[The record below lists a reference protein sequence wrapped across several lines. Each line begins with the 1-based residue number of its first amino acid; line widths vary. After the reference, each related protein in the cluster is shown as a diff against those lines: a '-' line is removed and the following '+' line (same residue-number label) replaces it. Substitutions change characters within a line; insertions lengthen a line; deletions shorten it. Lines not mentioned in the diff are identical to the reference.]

1 MFYNTYLKKGLNKM
15 VEIFKEFLNKE
26 RPLNDGILR
35 KLQNNLRT
43 EFIYNSNAIEG
54 NTLTLRETD
63 IILQF
68 GITVKGKSLKEHN
81 EVKGQEYALDFL
93 NEVLKKE
100 EPLSIRLI
108 REFHALIL
116 NDDKDNRGR
125 FKQENNTILGAKFQT
140 TPFYQVEEKLQ
151 ELIDNFNESDKN
163 LIEKVA
169 KFHNDFEMVH
179 PFNDGN
185 GRTGRLLMNLEL
197 MKNGYPI
204 TIIKNE
210 DRDDYHQALE
220 IASIDKNYIPLT
232 EFIKRSIEN
241 TFWIYDKHFNE
252 ETKEK
257 FENSNP
263 IFEDDNFSAE
273 IEYKWEI
280 MPFYLPE
287 NIVEHP
293 LYKKWEQEKKNIISL
308 VDELIKKIETLKDKE
323 SFKADRAFLANL
335 KNISFGKDKSLSEN
349 IQRVNEIYKNISSSA
364 NKQIVTEI
372 SQKINNLKREVE
384 TNIKFLTEKRE
395 TLRNHTEP
403 KEKERLNQKITQLD
417 KDINNLKSKIE
428 EKEREIEKI
437 NSSNKEEKLFIEEI
451 KLPLLPSVGKLY
463 NAKDINYLAISFWE
477 EYDAANIEAQR
488 FNAKL
493 CANK

>member
-1 MFYNTYLKKGLNKM
+1 M

-241 TFWIYDKHFNE
+241 TFWIYYKHFNE

-257 FENSNP
+257 FEN
-263 IFEDDNFSAE
+263 
-273 IEYKWEI
+273 
-280 MPFYLPE
+280 YL
-287 NIVEHP
+287 
-293 LYKKWEQEKKNIISL
+293 KKN
-308 VDELIKKIETLKDKE
+308 
-323 SFKADRAFLANL
+323 
-335 KNISFGKDKSLSEN
+335 
-349 IQRVNEIYKNISSSA
+349 EI
-364 NKQIVTEI
+364 
-372 SQKINNLKREVE
+372 
-384 TNIKFLTEKRE
+384 
-395 TLRNHTEP
+395 
-403 KEKERLNQKITQLD
+403 
-417 KDINNLKSKIE
+417 
-428 EKEREIEKI
+428 EIEKFY
-437 NSSNKEEKLFIEEI
+437 KEWVDRKPEI
-451 KLPLLPSVGKLY
+451 LIDLPR
-463 NAKDINYLAISFWE
+463 NW
-477 EYDAANIEAQR
+477 YDKIKVQTT
-488 FNAKL
+488 K
-493 CANK
+493 K

>member
-1 MFYNTYLKKGLNKM
+1 M

-26 RPLNDGILR
+26 HPLNDGILR

-140 TPFYQVEEKLQ
+140 TPFYKVEEKLQ

-210 DRDDYHQALE
+210 DRDDYYQALE
-220 IASIDKNYIPLT
+220 IASIDENYIPLT
-232 EFIKRSIEN
+232 EFIKRSVEN
-241 TFWIYDKHFNE
+241 TFWIYYKHFNE

-257 FENSNP
+257 FEN
-263 IFEDDNFSAE
+263 
-273 IEYKWEI
+273 
-280 MPFYLPE
+280 YL
-287 NIVEHP
+287 
-293 LYKKWEQEKKNIISL
+293 KKN
-308 VDELIKKIETLKDKE
+308 
-323 SFKADRAFLANL
+323 
-335 KNISFGKDKSLSEN
+335 
-349 IQRVNEIYKNISSSA
+349 EI
-364 NKQIVTEI
+364 
-372 SQKINNLKREVE
+372 
-384 TNIKFLTEKRE
+384 
-395 TLRNHTEP
+395 
-403 KEKERLNQKITQLD
+403 
-417 KDINNLKSKIE
+417 
-428 EKEREIEKI
+428 EIEKFY
-437 NSSNKEEKLFIEEI
+437 KEWVDRKPEI
-451 KLPLLPSVGKLY
+451 LIDLPR
-463 NAKDINYLAISFWE
+463 NW
-477 EYDAANIEAQR
+477 YDKIKVQTT
-488 FNAKL
+488 K
-493 CANK
+493 K

>member
-1 MFYNTYLKKGLNKM
+1 M

-210 DRDDYHQALE
+210 DRDDYYQALE

-241 TFWIYDKHFNE
+241 TFWIYYKHFNE

-257 FENSNP
+257 FEN
-263 IFEDDNFSAE
+263 
-273 IEYKWEI
+273 
-280 MPFYLPE
+280 YL
-287 NIVEHP
+287 
-293 LYKKWEQEKKNIISL
+293 KKN
-308 VDELIKKIETLKDKE
+308 KI
-323 SFKADRAFLANL
+323 
-335 KNISFGKDKSLSEN
+335 
-349 IQRVNEIYKNISSSA
+349 
-364 NKQIVTEI
+364 
-372 SQKINNLKREVE
+372 
-384 TNIKFLTEKRE
+384 
-395 TLRNHTEP
+395 
-403 KEKERLNQKITQLD
+403 
-417 KDINNLKSKIE
+417 
-428 EKEREIEKI
+428 EIEKFY
-437 NSSNKEEKLFIEEI
+437 KEWIDRKPEI
-451 KLPLLPSVGKLY
+451 LIDLPR
-463 NAKDINYLAISFWE
+463 NW
-477 EYDAANIEAQR
+477 YDKIKVQTT
-488 FNAKL
+488 K
-493 CANK
+493 K

>member
-140 TPFYQVEEKLQ
+140 TPFYQVEGKLQ

-210 DRDDYHQALE
+210 DRDDYYQALE

-232 EFIKRSIEN
+232 EFIKRSVEN
-241 TFWIYDKHFNE
+241 TFWIYYKHFNE

-257 FENSNP
+257 FEN
-263 IFEDDNFSAE
+263 
-273 IEYKWEI
+273 
-280 MPFYLPE
+280 YL
-287 NIVEHP
+287 
-293 LYKKWEQEKKNIISL
+293 KKNGI
-308 VDELIKKIETLKDKE
+308 
-323 SFKADRAFLANL
+323 
-335 KNISFGKDKSLSEN
+335 
-349 IQRVNEIYKNISSSA
+349 
-364 NKQIVTEI
+364 
-372 SQKINNLKREVE
+372 
-384 TNIKFLTEKRE
+384 
-395 TLRNHTEP
+395 
-403 KEKERLNQKITQLD
+403 
-417 KDINNLKSKIE
+417 
-428 EKEREIEKI
+428 EIEKFY
-437 NSSNKEEKLFIEEI
+437 KEWVDRKPEI
-451 KLPLLPSVGKLY
+451 LIDLPR
-463 NAKDINYLAISFWE
+463 NW
-477 EYDAANIEAQR
+477 YDKIKVQTT
-488 FNAKL
+488 K
-493 CANK
+493 K

>member
-1 MFYNTYLKKGLNKM
+1 M

-210 DRDDYHQALE
+210 DRDDYYQALE

-232 EFIKRSIEN
+232 EFIKRSVEN
-241 TFWIYDKHFNE
+241 TFWIYYKHFNE

-257 FENSNP
+257 FEN
-263 IFEDDNFSAE
+263 
-273 IEYKWEI
+273 
-280 MPFYLPE
+280 YL
-287 NIVEHP
+287 
-293 LYKKWEQEKKNIISL
+293 KKNGI
-308 VDELIKKIETLKDKE
+308 
-323 SFKADRAFLANL
+323 
-335 KNISFGKDKSLSEN
+335 
-349 IQRVNEIYKNISSSA
+349 
-364 NKQIVTEI
+364 
-372 SQKINNLKREVE
+372 
-384 TNIKFLTEKRE
+384 
-395 TLRNHTEP
+395 
-403 KEKERLNQKITQLD
+403 
-417 KDINNLKSKIE
+417 
-428 EKEREIEKI
+428 EIEKFY
-437 NSSNKEEKLFIEEI
+437 KEWVDRKPEI
-451 KLPLLPSVGKLY
+451 LIDLPR
-463 NAKDINYLAISFWE
+463 NW
-477 EYDAANIEAQR
+477 YDKIKVQTT
-488 FNAKL
+488 K
-493 CANK
+493 K

>member
-1 MFYNTYLKKGLNKM
+1 M

-210 DRDDYHQALE
+210 DRDDYYQALE

-232 EFIKRSIEN
+232 VFIKRSIEN
-241 TFWIYDKHFNE
+241 TFWIYYKHFNE

-257 FENSNP
+257 FEN
-263 IFEDDNFSAE
+263 
-273 IEYKWEI
+273 
-280 MPFYLPE
+280 YL
-287 NIVEHP
+287 
-293 LYKKWEQEKKNIISL
+293 KKN
-308 VDELIKKIETLKDKE
+308 KI
-323 SFKADRAFLANL
+323 
-335 KNISFGKDKSLSEN
+335 
-349 IQRVNEIYKNISSSA
+349 
-364 NKQIVTEI
+364 
-372 SQKINNLKREVE
+372 
-384 TNIKFLTEKRE
+384 
-395 TLRNHTEP
+395 
-403 KEKERLNQKITQLD
+403 
-417 KDINNLKSKIE
+417 
-428 EKEREIEKI
+428 EIEKFY
-437 NSSNKEEKLFIEEI
+437 KEWVDRKPEI
-451 KLPLLPSVGKLY
+451 LIDLPR
-463 NAKDINYLAISFWE
+463 NW
-477 EYDAANIEAQR
+477 YDKIKVQTT
-488 FNAKL
+488 K
-493 CANK
+493 K

>member
-210 DRDDYHQALE
+210 DIDDYYQALE

-241 TFWIYDKHFNE
+241 TFWIYYKHFNE

-257 FENSNP
+257 FEN
-263 IFEDDNFSAE
+263 
-273 IEYKWEI
+273 
-280 MPFYLPE
+280 YL
-287 NIVEHP
+287 
-293 LYKKWEQEKKNIISL
+293 KKN
-308 VDELIKKIETLKDKE
+308 KI
-323 SFKADRAFLANL
+323 
-335 KNISFGKDKSLSEN
+335 
-349 IQRVNEIYKNISSSA
+349 
-364 NKQIVTEI
+364 
-372 SQKINNLKREVE
+372 
-384 TNIKFLTEKRE
+384 
-395 TLRNHTEP
+395 
-403 KEKERLNQKITQLD
+403 
-417 KDINNLKSKIE
+417 
-428 EKEREIEKI
+428 EIEKFY
-437 NSSNKEEKLFIEEI
+437 KEWVDRKPEI
-451 KLPLLPSVGKLY
+451 LIDLPR
-463 NAKDINYLAISFWE
+463 NW
-477 EYDAANIEAQR
+477 YDKIKVQTT
-488 FNAKL
+488 K
-493 CANK
+493 K

>member
-210 DRDDYHQALE
+210 DRDDYYQALE

-232 EFIKRSIEN
+232 EFIKRSVEN
-241 TFWIYDKHFNE
+241 TFWIYYKHFNE

-257 FENSNP
+257 FEN
-263 IFEDDNFSAE
+263 
-273 IEYKWEI
+273 
-280 MPFYLPE
+280 YL
-287 NIVEHP
+287 
-293 LYKKWEQEKKNIISL
+293 KKNGI
-308 VDELIKKIETLKDKE
+308 
-323 SFKADRAFLANL
+323 
-335 KNISFGKDKSLSEN
+335 
-349 IQRVNEIYKNISSSA
+349 
-364 NKQIVTEI
+364 
-372 SQKINNLKREVE
+372 
-384 TNIKFLTEKRE
+384 
-395 TLRNHTEP
+395 
-403 KEKERLNQKITQLD
+403 
-417 KDINNLKSKIE
+417 
-428 EKEREIEKI
+428 EIEKFY
-437 NSSNKEEKLFIEEI
+437 KEWIDRKPEI
-451 KLPLLPSVGKLY
+451 LIDLPR
-463 NAKDINYLAISFWE
+463 NW
-477 EYDAANIEAQR
+477 YDKIKVQTT
-488 FNAKL
+488 K
-493 CANK
+493 K

>member
-1 MFYNTYLKKGLNKM
+1 M

-210 DRDDYHQALE
+210 DRDDYYQALE

-241 TFWIYDKHFNE
+241 TFWIYYKHFNE

-257 FENSNP
+257 FEN
-263 IFEDDNFSAE
+263 
-273 IEYKWEI
+273 
-280 MPFYLPE
+280 YL
-287 NIVEHP
+287 
-293 LYKKWEQEKKNIISL
+293 KKN
-308 VDELIKKIETLKDKE
+308 
-323 SFKADRAFLANL
+323 
-335 KNISFGKDKSLSEN
+335 
-349 IQRVNEIYKNISSSA
+349 EI
-364 NKQIVTEI
+364 
-372 SQKINNLKREVE
+372 
-384 TNIKFLTEKRE
+384 
-395 TLRNHTEP
+395 
-403 KEKERLNQKITQLD
+403 
-417 KDINNLKSKIE
+417 
-428 EKEREIEKI
+428 EIEKFY
-437 NSSNKEEKLFIEEI
+437 KEWIDRKPEI
-451 KLPLLPSVGKLY
+451 LIDLPR
-463 NAKDINYLAISFWE
+463 NW
-477 EYDAANIEAQR
+477 YDKIKVQTT
-488 FNAKL
+488 K
-493 CANK
+493 K

>member
-1 MFYNTYLKKGLNKM
+1 MIYFFYNTYLKKGLNKM

-210 DRDDYHQALE
+210 DRDDYYQALE

-232 EFIKRSIEN
+232 EFIKRSVEN
-241 TFWIYDKHFNE
+241 TFWIYYKHFNE

-257 FENSNP
+257 FEN
-263 IFEDDNFSAE
+263 
-273 IEYKWEI
+273 
-280 MPFYLPE
+280 YL
-287 NIVEHP
+287 
-293 LYKKWEQEKKNIISL
+293 KKN
-308 VDELIKKIETLKDKE
+308 
-323 SFKADRAFLANL
+323 
-335 KNISFGKDKSLSEN
+335 
-349 IQRVNEIYKNISSSA
+349 EI
-364 NKQIVTEI
+364 
-372 SQKINNLKREVE
+372 
-384 TNIKFLTEKRE
+384 
-395 TLRNHTEP
+395 
-403 KEKERLNQKITQLD
+403 
-417 KDINNLKSKIE
+417 
-428 EKEREIEKI
+428 EIEKFY
-437 NSSNKEEKLFIEEI
+437 KEWVDRKPEI
-451 KLPLLPSVGKLY
+451 LIDLPR
-463 NAKDINYLAISFWE
+463 NW
-477 EYDAANIEAQR
+477 YDKIKVQTT
-488 FNAKL
+488 K
-493 CANK
+493 K

>member
-210 DRDDYHQALE
+210 DRDDYYQALE

-241 TFWIYDKHFNE
+241 TFWIYYKHFNE

-257 FENSNP
+257 FEN
-263 IFEDDNFSAE
+263 
-273 IEYKWEI
+273 
-280 MPFYLPE
+280 YL
-287 NIVEHP
+287 
-293 LYKKWEQEKKNIISL
+293 KKN
-308 VDELIKKIETLKDKE
+308 KI
-323 SFKADRAFLANL
+323 
-335 KNISFGKDKSLSEN
+335 
-349 IQRVNEIYKNISSSA
+349 
-364 NKQIVTEI
+364 
-372 SQKINNLKREVE
+372 
-384 TNIKFLTEKRE
+384 
-395 TLRNHTEP
+395 
-403 KEKERLNQKITQLD
+403 
-417 KDINNLKSKIE
+417 
-428 EKEREIEKI
+428 EIEKFY
-437 NSSNKEEKLFIEEI
+437 KEWVDRKPEI
-451 KLPLLPSVGKLY
+451 LIDLPR
-463 NAKDINYLAISFWE
+463 NW
-477 EYDAANIEAQR
+477 YDKIKVQTT
-488 FNAKL
+488 K
-493 CANK
+493 K

>member
-1 MFYNTYLKKGLNKM
+1 MFCNTYLKKGLNKM

-210 DRDDYHQALE
+210 DRDDYYQALE

-241 TFWIYDKHFNE
+241 TFWIYYKHFNE

-257 FENSNP
+257 FEN
-263 IFEDDNFSAE
+263 
-273 IEYKWEI
+273 
-280 MPFYLPE
+280 YL
-287 NIVEHP
+287 
-293 LYKKWEQEKKNIISL
+293 KKN
-308 VDELIKKIETLKDKE
+308 KI
-323 SFKADRAFLANL
+323 
-335 KNISFGKDKSLSEN
+335 
-349 IQRVNEIYKNISSSA
+349 
-364 NKQIVTEI
+364 
-372 SQKINNLKREVE
+372 
-384 TNIKFLTEKRE
+384 
-395 TLRNHTEP
+395 
-403 KEKERLNQKITQLD
+403 
-417 KDINNLKSKIE
+417 
-428 EKEREIEKI
+428 EIEKFY
-437 NSSNKEEKLFIEEI
+437 KEWVDRKPEI
-451 KLPLLPSVGKLY
+451 LIDLPR
-463 NAKDINYLAISFWE
+463 NW
-477 EYDAANIEAQR
+477 YDKIKVQTT
-488 FNAKL
+488 K
-493 CANK
+493 K

>member
-1 MFYNTYLKKGLNKM
+1 M

-210 DRDDYHQALE
+210 DRDDYYQALE

-232 EFIKRSIEN
+232 EFIKRSVEN
-241 TFWIYDKHFNE
+241 TFWIYYKHFNE

-257 FENSNP
+257 FEN
-263 IFEDDNFSAE
+263 
-273 IEYKWEI
+273 
-280 MPFYLPE
+280 YL
-287 NIVEHP
+287 
-293 LYKKWEQEKKNIISL
+293 KKNGI
-308 VDELIKKIETLKDKE
+308 
-323 SFKADRAFLANL
+323 
-335 KNISFGKDKSLSEN
+335 
-349 IQRVNEIYKNISSSA
+349 
-364 NKQIVTEI
+364 
-372 SQKINNLKREVE
+372 
-384 TNIKFLTEKRE
+384 
-395 TLRNHTEP
+395 
-403 KEKERLNQKITQLD
+403 
-417 KDINNLKSKIE
+417 
-428 EKEREIEKI
+428 EIEKFY
-437 NSSNKEEKLFIEEI
+437 KEWVDRKPEI
-451 KLPLLPSVGKLY
+451 LIDLPR
-463 NAKDINYLAISFWE
+463 NW
-477 EYDAANIEAQR
+477 YDKIKVQTTKKWDR
-488 FNAKL
+488 
-493 CANK
+493 

>member
-169 KFHNDFEMVH
+169 KFHNDFEMAH

-210 DRDDYHQALE
+210 DRDDYYQALE

-241 TFWIYDKHFNE
+241 TFWIYYKHFNE

-257 FENSNP
+257 FEN
-263 IFEDDNFSAE
+263 
-273 IEYKWEI
+273 
-280 MPFYLPE
+280 YL
-287 NIVEHP
+287 
-293 LYKKWEQEKKNIISL
+293 KKN
-308 VDELIKKIETLKDKE
+308 KI
-323 SFKADRAFLANL
+323 
-335 KNISFGKDKSLSEN
+335 
-349 IQRVNEIYKNISSSA
+349 
-364 NKQIVTEI
+364 
-372 SQKINNLKREVE
+372 
-384 TNIKFLTEKRE
+384 
-395 TLRNHTEP
+395 
-403 KEKERLNQKITQLD
+403 
-417 KDINNLKSKIE
+417 
-428 EKEREIEKI
+428 EIEKFY
-437 NSSNKEEKLFIEEI
+437 KEWVDRKPEI
-451 KLPLLPSVGKLY
+451 LIDLPR
-463 NAKDINYLAISFWE
+463 NW
-477 EYDAANIEAQR
+477 YDKIKVQTT
-488 FNAKL
+488 K
-493 CANK
+493 K

>member
-1 MFYNTYLKKGLNKM
+1 M

-210 DRDDYHQALE
+210 DRGDYYQALE

-241 TFWIYDKHFNE
+241 TFWIYYKHFNE

-257 FENSNP
+257 FEN
-263 IFEDDNFSAE
+263 
-273 IEYKWEI
+273 
-280 MPFYLPE
+280 YL
-287 NIVEHP
+287 
-293 LYKKWEQEKKNIISL
+293 KKNGI
-308 VDELIKKIETLKDKE
+308 
-323 SFKADRAFLANL
+323 
-335 KNISFGKDKSLSEN
+335 
-349 IQRVNEIYKNISSSA
+349 
-364 NKQIVTEI
+364 
-372 SQKINNLKREVE
+372 
-384 TNIKFLTEKRE
+384 
-395 TLRNHTEP
+395 
-403 KEKERLNQKITQLD
+403 
-417 KDINNLKSKIE
+417 
-428 EKEREIEKI
+428 EIEKFY
-437 NSSNKEEKLFIEEI
+437 KEWVDRKPEI
-451 KLPLLPSVGKLY
+451 LIDLPR
-463 NAKDINYLAISFWE
+463 NW
-477 EYDAANIEAQR
+477 YDKIKVQTT
-488 FNAKL
+488 K
-493 CANK
+493 K

>member
-210 DRDDYHQALE
+210 DRDDYYQALE

-232 EFIKRSIEN
+232 EFIKRSVEN
-241 TFWIYDKHFNE
+241 TFWIYYKHFNE

-257 FENSNP
+257 FEN
-263 IFEDDNFSAE
+263 
-273 IEYKWEI
+273 
-280 MPFYLPE
+280 YL
-287 NIVEHP
+287 
-293 LYKKWEQEKKNIISL
+293 KKN
-308 VDELIKKIETLKDKE
+308 
-323 SFKADRAFLANL
+323 
-335 KNISFGKDKSLSEN
+335 
-349 IQRVNEIYKNISSSA
+349 EI
-364 NKQIVTEI
+364 
-372 SQKINNLKREVE
+372 
-384 TNIKFLTEKRE
+384 
-395 TLRNHTEP
+395 
-403 KEKERLNQKITQLD
+403 
-417 KDINNLKSKIE
+417 
-428 EKEREIEKI
+428 EIEKFY
-437 NSSNKEEKLFIEEI
+437 KEWIDRKPEI
-451 KLPLLPSVGKLY
+451 LIDLPR
-463 NAKDINYLAISFWE
+463 NW
-477 EYDAANIEAQR
+477 YDKIKVQTT
-488 FNAKL
+488 K
-493 CANK
+493 K

>member
-151 ELIDNFNESDKN
+151 ELIDNFNESDQN

-210 DRDDYHQALE
+210 DRDDYYQALE

-241 TFWIYDKHFNE
+241 TFWIYYKHFNE

-257 FENSNP
+257 FEN
-263 IFEDDNFSAE
+263 
-273 IEYKWEI
+273 
-280 MPFYLPE
+280 YL
-287 NIVEHP
+287 
-293 LYKKWEQEKKNIISL
+293 KKN
-308 VDELIKKIETLKDKE
+308 KI
-323 SFKADRAFLANL
+323 
-335 KNISFGKDKSLSEN
+335 
-349 IQRVNEIYKNISSSA
+349 
-364 NKQIVTEI
+364 
-372 SQKINNLKREVE
+372 
-384 TNIKFLTEKRE
+384 
-395 TLRNHTEP
+395 
-403 KEKERLNQKITQLD
+403 
-417 KDINNLKSKIE
+417 
-428 EKEREIEKI
+428 EIEKFY
-437 NSSNKEEKLFIEEI
+437 KEWIDRKPEI
-451 KLPLLPSVGKLY
+451 LIDLPR
-463 NAKDINYLAISFWE
+463 NW
-477 EYDAANIEAQR
+477 YDKIKVQTT
-488 FNAKL
+488 K
-493 CANK
+493 K

>member
-151 ELIDNFNESDKN
+151 ELIDNFNDSDKN

-241 TFWIYDKHFNE
+241 TFWIYYKHFNE

-257 FENSNP
+257 FEN
-263 IFEDDNFSAE
+263 
-273 IEYKWEI
+273 
-280 MPFYLPE
+280 YL
-287 NIVEHP
+287 
-293 LYKKWEQEKKNIISL
+293 KKN
-308 VDELIKKIETLKDKE
+308 KI
-323 SFKADRAFLANL
+323 
-335 KNISFGKDKSLSEN
+335 
-349 IQRVNEIYKNISSSA
+349 
-364 NKQIVTEI
+364 
-372 SQKINNLKREVE
+372 
-384 TNIKFLTEKRE
+384 
-395 TLRNHTEP
+395 
-403 KEKERLNQKITQLD
+403 
-417 KDINNLKSKIE
+417 
-428 EKEREIEKI
+428 EIEKFY
-437 NSSNKEEKLFIEEI
+437 KEWVDRKPEI
-451 KLPLLPSVGKLY
+451 LIDLPR
-463 NAKDINYLAISFWE
+463 NW
-477 EYDAANIEAQR
+477 YDKIKVQTT
-488 FNAKL
+488 K
-493 CANK
+493 K

>member
-210 DRDDYHQALE
+210 DRDDYYQALE

-241 TFWIYDKHFNE
+241 TFWIYYKHFNE

-257 FENSNP
+257 FEN
-263 IFEDDNFSAE
+263 
-273 IEYKWEI
+273 
-280 MPFYLPE
+280 YL
-287 NIVEHP
+287 
-293 LYKKWEQEKKNIISL
+293 KKN
-308 VDELIKKIETLKDKE
+308 KI
-323 SFKADRAFLANL
+323 
-335 KNISFGKDKSLSEN
+335 
-349 IQRVNEIYKNISSSA
+349 
-364 NKQIVTEI
+364 
-372 SQKINNLKREVE
+372 
-384 TNIKFLTEKRE
+384 
-395 TLRNHTEP
+395 
-403 KEKERLNQKITQLD
+403 
-417 KDINNLKSKIE
+417 
-428 EKEREIEKI
+428 EIEKFY
-437 NSSNKEEKLFIEEI
+437 KEWIDRKPEI
-451 KLPLLPSVGKLY
+451 LIDLPR
-463 NAKDINYLAISFWE
+463 NW
-477 EYDAANIEAQR
+477 YDKIKAQTT
-488 FNAKL
+488 K
-493 CANK
+493 K

>member
-210 DRDDYHQALE
+210 DRDDYYQALE

-232 EFIKRSIEN
+232 EFIKRSVEN
-241 TFWIYDKHFNE
+241 TFWIYYKHFNE

-257 FENSNP
+257 FEN
-263 IFEDDNFSAE
+263 
-273 IEYKWEI
+273 
-280 MPFYLPE
+280 YL
-287 NIVEHP
+287 
-293 LYKKWEQEKKNIISL
+293 KKN
-308 VDELIKKIETLKDKE
+308 
-323 SFKADRAFLANL
+323 
-335 KNISFGKDKSLSEN
+335 
-349 IQRVNEIYKNISSSA
+349 EI
-364 NKQIVTEI
+364 
-372 SQKINNLKREVE
+372 
-384 TNIKFLTEKRE
+384 
-395 TLRNHTEP
+395 
-403 KEKERLNQKITQLD
+403 
-417 KDINNLKSKIE
+417 
-428 EKEREIEKI
+428 EIEKFY
-437 NSSNKEEKLFIEEI
+437 KEWVEKKPEI
-451 KLPLLPSVGKLY
+451 LIDLPR
-463 NAKDINYLAISFWE
+463 NW
-477 EYDAANIEAQR
+477 YDKIKVQTT
-488 FNAKL
+488 K
-493 CANK
+493 K

>member
-1 MFYNTYLKKGLNKM
+1 M

-140 TPFYQVEEKLQ
+140 TPFYQVEGKLQ

-210 DRDDYHQALE
+210 DRDDYYQALE

-232 EFIKRSIEN
+232 EFIKRSVEN
-241 TFWIYDKHFNE
+241 TFWIYYKHFNE

-257 FENSNP
+257 FEN
-263 IFEDDNFSAE
+263 
-273 IEYKWEI
+273 
-280 MPFYLPE
+280 YL
-287 NIVEHP
+287 
-293 LYKKWEQEKKNIISL
+293 KKNGI
-308 VDELIKKIETLKDKE
+308 
-323 SFKADRAFLANL
+323 
-335 KNISFGKDKSLSEN
+335 
-349 IQRVNEIYKNISSSA
+349 
-364 NKQIVTEI
+364 
-372 SQKINNLKREVE
+372 
-384 TNIKFLTEKRE
+384 
-395 TLRNHTEP
+395 
-403 KEKERLNQKITQLD
+403 
-417 KDINNLKSKIE
+417 
-428 EKEREIEKI
+428 EIEKFY
-437 NSSNKEEKLFIEEI
+437 KEWVDRKPEI
-451 KLPLLPSVGKLY
+451 LIDLPR
-463 NAKDINYLAISFWE
+463 NW
-477 EYDAANIEAQR
+477 YDKIKVQTT
-488 FNAKL
+488 K
-493 CANK
+493 K

>member
-210 DRDDYHQALE
+210 DRDDYYQALE

-232 EFIKRSIEN
+232 EFIKRSVEN
-241 TFWIYDKHFNE
+241 TFWIYYKHFNE
-252 ETKEK
+252 KTKEK
-257 FENSNP
+257 FEN
-263 IFEDDNFSAE
+263 
-273 IEYKWEI
+273 
-280 MPFYLPE
+280 YL
-287 NIVEHP
+287 
-293 LYKKWEQEKKNIISL
+293 KKNGI
-308 VDELIKKIETLKDKE
+308 
-323 SFKADRAFLANL
+323 
-335 KNISFGKDKSLSEN
+335 
-349 IQRVNEIYKNISSSA
+349 
-364 NKQIVTEI
+364 
-372 SQKINNLKREVE
+372 
-384 TNIKFLTEKRE
+384 
-395 TLRNHTEP
+395 
-403 KEKERLNQKITQLD
+403 
-417 KDINNLKSKIE
+417 
-428 EKEREIEKI
+428 EIEKFY
-437 NSSNKEEKLFIEEI
+437 KEWVDRKPEI
-451 KLPLLPSVGKLY
+451 LIDLPR
-463 NAKDINYLAISFWE
+463 NW
-477 EYDAANIEAQR
+477 YDKIKVQTT
-488 FNAKL
+488 K
-493 CANK
+493 K

>member
-210 DRDDYHQALE
+210 DRDDYYQALE

-232 EFIKRSIEN
+232 EFIKRSVEN
-241 TFWIYDKHFNE
+241 TFWIYYKHFNE

-257 FENSNP
+257 FEN
-263 IFEDDNFSAE
+263 
-273 IEYKWEI
+273 
-280 MPFYLPE
+280 YL
-287 NIVEHP
+287 
-293 LYKKWEQEKKNIISL
+293 KKN
-308 VDELIKKIETLKDKE
+308 
-323 SFKADRAFLANL
+323 
-335 KNISFGKDKSLSEN
+335 
-349 IQRVNEIYKNISSSA
+349 EI
-364 NKQIVTEI
+364 
-372 SQKINNLKREVE
+372 
-384 TNIKFLTEKRE
+384 
-395 TLRNHTEP
+395 
-403 KEKERLNQKITQLD
+403 
-417 KDINNLKSKIE
+417 
-428 EKEREIEKI
+428 EIEKFY
-437 NSSNKEEKLFIEEI
+437 KEWIDRKPEI
-451 KLPLLPSVGKLY
+451 LIDLPR
-463 NAKDINYLAISFWE
+463 NW
-477 EYDAANIEAQR
+477 YDKIKAQTT
-488 FNAKL
+488 K
-493 CANK
+493 K